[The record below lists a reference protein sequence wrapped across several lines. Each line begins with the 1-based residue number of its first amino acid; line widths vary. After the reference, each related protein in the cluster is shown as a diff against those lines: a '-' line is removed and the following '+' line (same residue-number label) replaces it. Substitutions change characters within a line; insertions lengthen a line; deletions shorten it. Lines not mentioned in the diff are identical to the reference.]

1 MASSPA
7 SRPLQT
13 LTFSLLFA
21 MLSGWLLYIGKDLLI
36 PILAALIAVYIL
48 VTAAD
53 WLQRLAL
60 FRRWPVWARRLLV
73 LLGFLAAGVFLIGI
87 IAATAEQVVQA
98 APRYQENLEALLA
111 RASDALGLD
120 QQPSWQSIRAAT
132 VGKMHLQP
140 LLAGLLGSIGALLGT
155 TTMIAI
161 YMAFLLGERG
171 HFARKLAVA
180 LPGQSAENTAR
191 IIRDINGK
199 IGNYLATKTL
209 INIILGLV
217 SYVVLWMFGVDF
229 ALFWALLIALAN
241 YIPYIGSFVGVVFPV
256 LLSLAQFGTLQ
267 TALFLALLLTAVQFY
282 IGNILEPKMIGKQ
295 VNLSPFVVLVALSLW
310 AGLWGIAGAILAIP
324 LTSMLAIIL
333 AAFPDTRPLA
343 VLLADDVG
351 IFEEDGGA
359 AT

>member
-1 MASSPA
+1 M
-7 SRPLQT
+7 
-13 LTFSLLFA
+13 
-21 MLSGWLLYIGKDLLI
+21 
-36 PILAALIAVYIL
+36 
-48 VTAAD
+48 
-53 WLQRLAL
+53 
-60 FRRWPVWARRLLV
+60 
-73 LLGFLAAGVFLIGI
+73 
-87 IAATAEQVVQA
+87 QA

-132 VGKMHLQP
+132 VGKKHLQP
-140 LLAGLLGSIGALLGT
+140 LLAGLLGSVGALLGT